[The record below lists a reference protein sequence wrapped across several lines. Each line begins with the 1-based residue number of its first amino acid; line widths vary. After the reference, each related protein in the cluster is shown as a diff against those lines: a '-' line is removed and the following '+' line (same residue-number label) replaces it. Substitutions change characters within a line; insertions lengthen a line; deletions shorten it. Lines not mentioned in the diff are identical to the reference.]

1 MVIARSRGVF
11 LDVRYVLCICVYVSV
26 KYACNGF
33 VSRVCVCVCFWIR
46 VYLHCLSYS
55 LRFVEYVSTV

>member
-11 LDVRYVLCICVYVSV
+11 LGVRYVLRMCMYVCVCVSICIV
-26 KYACNGF
+26 YACNG
-33 VSRVCVCVCFWIR
+33 CVPCLCVR